1 MGPAAGPAVS
11 RGCPLRQ
18 GPHLEPPLHLWKMGI
33 IVPPLAGVR
42 TEPSLV
48 QKRAC
53 LLPTGDCTCPAA
65 LPTQVCPL
73 RWSGGAQMR
82 PAWML
87 PCWPST

>member
-48 QKRAC
+48 QSVPAFFQRVTVPA
-53 LLPTGDCTCPAA
+53 LRPCPPRCA
-65 LPTQVCPL
+65 LC
-73 RWSGGAQMR
+73 GGAGELR
-82 PAWML
+82 
-87 PCWPST
+87 